1 MEIKIYGLTQSDCK
15 TLATFY
21 NNEIDKLALLL
32 WNKKKAKSFSSA
44 ILKAKKIVKFSKIN

>member
-21 NNEIDKLALLL
+21 NNDIGKIALLL
-32 WNKKKAKSFSSA
+32 WNKKKAISFSSA
-44 ILKAKKIVKFSKIN
+44 ILKAKKIVKFSKI